1 MDCRMDTEGGD
12 CNMQDAINHQQ
23 DIVNQQLLAQIR
35 HMHER
40 INEVYTWI
48 VNHEQI
54 HAAEP
59 MSLL

>member
-1 MDCRMDTEGGD
+1 MGNEGGD
-12 CNMQDAINHQQ
+12 CDMQDAINNQQ

-40 INEVYTWI
+40 MNEVYAWI

-54 HAAEP
+54 HAAGP
-59 MSLL
+59 MSLM